1 MLLGEFLAVTLSSR
15 SKKSMP
21 PGFRFAVD
29 DDEKDELLPPPR
41 LISNGF
47 SSERAPTMLVKE
59 GVQPLAE

>member
-21 PGFRFAVD
+21 PNFRFADD
-29 DDEKDELLPPPR
+29 DDEKDELLPR

-47 SSERAPTMLVKE
+47 SSERAPAMLVKE
-59 GVQPLAE
+59 GVHPLAE

>member
-21 PGFRFAVD
+21 PGFRLAD
-29 DDEKDELLPPPR
+29 DNEKDELLPAPR

-47 SSERAPTMLVKE
+47 SSERAPAMLVNE
-59 GVQPLAE
+59 GVHPLAE